1 MGARTIRPAL
11 DVFLFQMMEVC
22 HVGLAAECGI
32 YMLQLPSSVLAAPFL
47 RIGETAPGS
56 GLSSPGSPD
65 MT

>member
-32 YMLQLPSSVLAAPFL
+32 YMLQLPSSVLVKLHRARGYPPQAV
-47 RIGETAPGS
+47 RI
-56 GLSSPGSPD
+56 
-65 MT
+65 